1 MGNSNTLGA
10 WGEEKAARFLTER
23 GYTVLERNFH
33 SRYGEIDLIAED
45 GEFLVFV
52 EVKLRASVSHGLPEE
67 TVTPRKQEKL
77 RLTAETYLQTH
88 ETNKQPRFD
97 VVEIVTR
104 KGRPLEPVSIDHF
117 MAAYETGDLHASF

>member
-1 MGNSNTLGA
+1 MGYSNTLGA
-10 WGEEKAARFLTER
+10 WGEEKAARFLTEW

-77 RLTAETYLQTH
+77 RLTAEIYLQTH

-97 VVEIVTR
+97 VVALYAKDGMETC
-104 KGRPLEPVSIDHF
+104 PLPVRHIKNAF
-117 MAAYETGDLHASF
+117 

>member
-77 RLTAETYLQTH
+77 RLTAEIYLQTH

>member
-1 MGNSNTLGA
+1 MGKSNTLGA
-10 WGEEKAARFLTER
+10 WGEEKAARFLTEQ
-23 GYTVLERNFH
+23 GYTVLARNFH

-88 ETNKQPRFD
+88 ETDKQPRFD
-97 VVEIVTR
+97 VVALYARDGMETQ
-104 KGRPLEPVSIDHF
+104 PLPVRHIKNAF
-117 MAAYETGDLHASF
+117 

>member
-1 MGNSNTLGA
+1 MGKNNVLGT
-10 WGEEKAARFLTER
+10 WGEEKAARFLTEQ

-33 SRYGEIDLIAED
+33 SRYGEIDLIAEN

-77 RLTAETYLQTH
+77 RLTAETYLQAH
-88 ETNKQPRFD
+88 ETDKQPRFD
-97 VVEIVTR
+97 VVALYAKDGMET
-104 KGRPLEPVSIDHF
+104 KPLPVRHIKNAF
-117 MAAYETGDLHASF
+117 

>member
-1 MGNSNTLGA
+1 MGKSNTLGA

-23 GYTVLERNFH
+23 GYTILERNFH

-52 EVKLRASVSHGLPEE
+52 EVKLRASTSHGLPEE
-67 TVTPRKQEKL
+67 TVTPKKQEKL

-88 ETNKQPRFD
+88 ETDKQPRFD
-97 VVEIVTR
+97 VVSLYAKDGMETH
-104 KGRPLEPVSIDHF
+104 PLPVRHIKNAF
-117 MAAYETGDLHASF
+117 